1 MMSLPMVI
9 PEALRRSLR
18 MAVLIASVPVAA
30 LALAIGA
37 RGALA
42 LAVLAGG
49 LGWWLAGVVAEA
61 VRAEVAAAAERLRAM
76 AAGAT
81 EAAGIS
87 GDGALHRA
95 VDAWGRRFAEE
106 RARHREALTRL
117 EETERRRE
125 AWLATLR
132 HELRTPLNSIVGFT
146 ELLAAEVDGPLT
158 EAQREDVDT
167 IANAGGHLRSLV
179 EDVFDLSAM
188 TTGTFPVTRVR
199 ANVAAVVRDVVREA
213 EGLARTKGV
222 SLRWEGPSEAEAWV
236 DAVAIRRAL
245 TNLVVNAIEHAGG
258 AVTVTL
264 AVKPATLTV
273 AVRDNGPG
281 IAPGELKRL
290 FRPFERGRTAEARGA
305 GLGLAITLGLVEVH
319 GGTLSAQANED
330 RGSTFTVKLP
340 AGMVPLEGE
349 GAAR

>member
-1 MMSLPMVI
+1 MVI
-9 PEALRRSLR
+9 PEALQRSLR
-18 MAVLIASVPVAA
+18 MAVLIASLPAAA
-30 LALAIGA
+30 LALALRS
-37 RGALA
+37 RGAVA
-42 LAVLAGG
+42 LAVLSGA
-49 LGWWLAGVVAEA
+49 LGWWLAGLVAEA

-81 EAAGIS
+81 EAAGGA

-95 VDAWGRRFAEE
+95 VDAWGQRFSEE

-132 HELRTPLNSIVGFT
+132 HELRTPLNAIVGFT

-158 EAQREDVDT
+158 EWRREDVDT
-167 IANAGGHLRSLV
+167 IANAGAHLRRLV

-258 AVTVTL
+258 EVRVIL

-330 RGSTFTVKLP
+330 RGSTFTVTLP
-340 AGMVPLEGE
+340 AGMVPLEGG
-349 GAAR
+349 GAA

>member
-1 MMSLPMVI
+1 MVI

-18 MAVLIASVPVAA
+18 TA
-30 LALAIGA
+30 
-37 RGALA
+37 
-42 LAVLAGG
+42 AVLAGALAAALG
-49 LGWWLAGVVAEA
+49 AALGSRAAVALAALAGALGWWLAGALA
-61 VRAEVAAAAERLRAM
+61 AAAAGEVAAAAARLRAM
-76 AAGAT
+76 AAGAA
-81 EAAGIS
+81 EPAGDG

-132 HELRTPLNSIVGFT
+132 HELRTPLNAIVGFT
-146 ELLAAEVDGPLT
+146 ELLAAEVEGPLT
-158 EAQREDVDT
+158 DAQREDVDT
-167 IANAGGHLRSLV
+167 IGNASGHLRSLV

-199 ANVAAVVRDVVREA
+199 ANVAAVARDVVREA
-213 EGLARTKGV
+213 EGLARTRGV
-222 SLRWEGPSEAEAWV
+222 SLRWEGPPEAEAWV

-258 AVTVTL
+258 AVAVTL
-264 AVKPATLTV
+264 AVTPTTLTV

-319 GGTLSAQANED
+319 GGTLSAHANDD
-330 RGSTFTVKLP
+330 RGSTFTVMLP
-340 AGMVPLEGE
+340 AGMVPLE
-349 GAAR
+349 AAE

>member
-1 MMSLPMVI
+1 MMSPAM
-9 PEALRRSLR
+9 PTPDALRRSLR
-18 MAVLIASVPVAA
+18 TA
-30 LALAIGA
+30 LALGVAPALAVGLA
-37 RGALA
+37 LRSRAAVGLA
-42 LAVLAGG
+42 LAAAA
-49 LGWWLAGVVAEA
+49 LGWWLAGALAAAVAG
-61 VRAEVAAAAERLRAM
+61 EVAAAAARLRAM
-76 AAGAT
+76 AAGTA
-81 EAAGIS
+81 EAGGAP
-87 GDGALHRA
+87 GDGALHGA

-132 HELRTPLNSIVGFT
+132 HELRTPLNAIVGFT
-146 ELLAAEVDGPLT
+146 ELLAAEVEGPLT
-158 EAQREDVDT
+158 DAQREDVDT
-167 IANAGGHLRSLV
+167 IGNAGGHLRSLV

-213 EGLARTKGV
+213 EGLARTRGV
-222 SLRWEGPSEAEAWV
+222 SLRWEGPAEAEAWV

-258 AVTVTL
+258 AVAVTL
-264 AVKPATLTV
+264 AASAATLTV

-305 GLGLAITLGLVEVH
+305 GLGLAITLGLVEMH
-319 GGTLSAQANED
+319 GGTLSAHANDD
-330 RGSTFTVKLP
+330 RGSTFTVTLP
-340 AGMVPLEGE
+340 AGMVPLEAE
-349 GAAR
+349 A